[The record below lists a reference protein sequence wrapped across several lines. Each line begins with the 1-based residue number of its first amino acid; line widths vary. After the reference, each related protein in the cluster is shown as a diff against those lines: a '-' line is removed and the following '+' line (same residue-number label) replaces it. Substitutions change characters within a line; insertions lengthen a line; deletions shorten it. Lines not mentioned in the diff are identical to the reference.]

1 MATNENL
8 QNLRISP
15 EFGYNGINAA
25 KGSVDSFLLT
35 ANTAKTITVP
45 TFTNSD
51 AGQTPAKNCVINAD
65 SDFWV
70 NWGTTATIPAGD
82 TTDGTGSE
90 LNPTART
97 LSGVT
102 SFSIISASAAKV
114 SIAWYR

>member
-1 MATNENL
+1 MATNNNL
-8 QNLRISP
+8 QNLTISP

-35 ANTAKTITVP
+35 ANTAKTIDVP
-45 TFTNSD
+45 TFTNSQ
-51 AGQTPAKNCVINAD
+51 GSQTYARNCIINAD
-65 SDFWV
+65 ADVWV

-102 SFSIISASAAKV
+102 SFSIISATAARV
-114 SIAWYR
+114 SIAWYK

>member
-8 QNLRISP
+8 QNLTISQD
-15 EFGYNGINAA
+15 FGYNAA

-45 TFTNSD
+45 TFTNSSN
-51 AGQTPAKNCVINAD
+51 GQTQAMNCVINAD
-65 SDFWV
+65 ANIWV
-70 NWGTTATIPAGD
+70 NWVTTATIPAGD
-82 TTDGTGSE
+82 TVNGTGSE

>member
-8 QNLRISP
+8 QNLTISP
-15 EFGYNGINAA
+15 EFGDNAINAA
-25 KGSVDSFLLT
+25 KLSVDSFLLT
-35 ANTAKTITVP
+35 ASTAKTITVP
-45 TFTNSD
+45 TFTNS
-51 AGQTPAKNCVINAD
+51 AGGQTAARKCVLSFDAD
-65 SDFWV
+65 IFV

-97 LSGVT
+97 LSNIS
-102 SFSIISASAAKV
+102 SFSIISAAAAKG

>member
-8 QNLRISP
+8 QNLTISQD
-15 EFGYNGINAA
+15 FGYNAA

-45 TFTNSD
+45 TFTNL
-51 AGQTPAKNCVINAD
+51 AGNQTPAHNCVINAD
-65 SDFWV
+65 ANIWV

-82 TTDGTGSE
+82 TVNGTGSE

>member
-8 QNLRISP
+8 QNLVISP
-15 EFGYNGINAA
+15 EFGENGINAA

-35 ANTAKTITVP
+35 ASVAKTITVP
-45 TFTNSD
+45 TFTNSNS
-51 AGQTPAKNCVINAD
+51 GQTPAKKCIINAD
-65 SDFWV
+65 ADIWV
-70 NWGTTATIPAGD
+70 NWGTTATIPVGD
-82 TTDGTGSE
+82 TTNGTGSE

>member
-8 QNLRISP
+8 QNLVISP
-15 EFGYNGINAA
+15 EFGESGINAA
-25 KGSVDSFLLT
+25 KLSVDSFLLT
-35 ANTAKTITVP
+35 ASTAKTITVP
-45 TFTNSD
+45 TFTNSA
-51 AGQTPAKNCVINAD
+51 AGQTPAKKCIINFD
-65 SDFWV
+65 SDVWV

-102 SFSIISASAAKV
+102 SFSIISSAAAKG